1 MNEQEKL
8 FNELRVIGYK
18 ILESASFIQND
29 FDRLIQDKIL
39 KADDLLVYENEFVNS
54 SLSLIEDYRTIINK
68 ISRFSTKKYK
78 ELIEEN
84 KWYLKKYEN
93 IPEYII
99 VKDMNGNLKKQVEI
113 VKSNLDLYEGE
124 VNITL
129 RSYLIYYLMLLS
141 QISLIIFSFYFIV
154 TTLNIIFYVVTIV
167 CSIWYLTMS
176 ILLIKTEF
184 KYAYLEREI
193 YLKRKEN

>member
-141 QISLIIFSFYFIV
+141 QISLIIFSF
-154 TTLNIIFYVVTIV
+154 TL
-167 CSIWYLTMS
+167 
-176 ILLIKTEF
+176 
-184 KYAYLEREI
+184 
-193 YLKRKEN
+193 